1 MNSISFDLASSIIT
15 NYTHMYGLC
24 RAVEDIDL
32 WLNEV
37 EGHLTSQD
45 LGKVHGS

>member
-1 MNSISFDLASSIIT
+1 MCMVSV
-15 NYTHMYGLC
+15 Y

-37 EGHLTSQD
+37 EGHLASQD
-45 LGKVHGS
+45 LGKVRRVLIRFNSLLHVLSGFG